1 MDLVA
6 RNLLSVKLTA
16 ETTDTKVDS
25 TNNSTLGGSPPVALP
40 PSEPKNN
47 TAEHSLP
54 ANVPLGPAPS
64 SQDASAGAE
73 AKSAQGGTCSRD
85 RGPVIASLA
94 VTGGDGENGKHQVLL
109 SGSSIGDGRELEW
122 VKCDI
127 LMALWG

>member
-1 MDLVA
+1 VA

-16 ETTDTKVDS
+16 ETTGTGTGSNDTKVDS
-25 TNNSTLGGSPPVALP
+25 TNNSTLGGSPPVAPP

-64 SQDASAGAE
+64 SQDASTGAE
-73 AKSAQGGTCSRD
+73 AKSAQGGTCTRD

-94 VTGGDGENGKHQVLL
+94 VTGGDGEDGKHQVLL
-109 SGSSIGDGRELEW
+109 SGSIGGLKVNVMGVNW
-122 VKCDI
+122 S
-127 LMALWG
+127 G